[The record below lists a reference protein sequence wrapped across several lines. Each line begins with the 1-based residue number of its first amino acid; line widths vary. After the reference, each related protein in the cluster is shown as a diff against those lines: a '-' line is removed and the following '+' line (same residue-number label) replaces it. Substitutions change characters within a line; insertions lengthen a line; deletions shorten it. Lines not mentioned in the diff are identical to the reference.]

1 MASSQEKKK
10 APIIVKKI
18 KKGGGGAHGGSWKV
32 AYADFVTAMMAFFL
46 LMWLISSVP
55 QEKKK
60 EISSYFQDFSLF
72 DNRGS
77 SIIPM
82 DAAGMNMPSAVVEP
96 LSVNP
101 DVIPGGPADQGTEAA
116 AKEQADKARD
126 KAAKALESELQ
137 SDIPELKDQVMV
149 SRQEDAIRVEIV
161 ENSGGK
167 PLFPVGRTDLTP
179 EARKAIAAVASRL
192 TTEKVF
198 QNFKIAIEGHT
209 DATPF
214 PSDRYTNWDL
224 SAERALSA
232 RREFDRAG
240 FPPERIAQV
249 SGYSSTKLL
258 YKDNPSDP
266 RNRRIS
272 ILIDPFPPKKTK
284 AEKDAAAREAA
295 KPKDDPN
302 VVKPKGNLLEQQIE
316 GIYGKSLKNQ

>member
-46 LMWLISSVP
+46 LMWLINSVP

-72 DNRGS
+72 NNPGV

-82 DAAGMNMPSAVVEP
+82 DVSGMNMPSAVVES

-101 DVIPGGPADQGTEAA
+101 DVVPGGPTDQGAEAA
-116 AKEQADKARD
+116 AKEQATKAKE
-126 KAAKALESELQ
+126 KAAKELQGELQ
-137 SDIPELKDQVMV
+137 SDVPELKDQFMV
-149 SRQEDAIRVEIV
+149 SRQDEAIRVEIV
-161 ENSGGK
+161 ESGGGK
-167 PLFPVGRTDLTP
+167 PLFPVGRTELTP
-179 EARKAIAAVASRL
+179 EAKKAVDAVANRL
-192 TTEKVF
+192 STEKVF
-198 QNFKIAIEGHT
+198 QKLKIAIEGHT
-209 DATPF
+209 DATPY

-232 RREFDRAG
+232 RREFEFAG
-240 FPPERIAQV
+240 FPPDRIVQV
-249 SGYSSTKLL
+249 AGYASTKLL
-258 YKDNPSDP
+258 FKDNPTDP

-272 ILIDPFPPKKTK
+272 ILIEPFAPPKPKTDQG
-284 AEKDAAAREAA
+284 AEAA
-295 KPKDDPN
+295 KAKEDPN
-302 VVKPKGNLLEQQIE
+302 VVKPKGNVLEQQIE
-316 GIYGKSLKNQ
+316 KVYDKATETKK